1 MTEMTFKQFQ
11 EWLTRQLADY
21 HRAFYKAGQHKQFKA
36 TAKPMSHDNSPDP
49 PVR

>member
-21 HRAFYKAGQHKQFKA
+21 HQAFYKAGQHKQFKA
-36 TAKPMSHDNSPDP
+36 TAKPMSHNNSPDP